1 MSKNLIFFCN
11 TCGEMKKITYNYMTY
26 CENKVNKESNDLQIN
41 CTCLNENKKRSYP
54 IEIFLNNTYKSNPKI
69 ICNLHSL
76 SFTYWCNNCNINIC
90 DQCLVNHKNHKLIQL
105 SSLLINKNDI
115 IILHNK
121 IGQFQ
126 TKLLEKKKK
135 IDEKKVFNEKEENEF
150 LKNFEKYYK
159 LNLYQISF
167 VKKVKDFYLS
177 LLNNKMICY
186 QIIINLKYLIEKL
199 NKLDINN
206 LFKDDNIDINKVED
220 NNEIKE
226 IVDMYFIV
234 FNTFQY
240 CLLPNNEE
248 EEREQK
254 AEEMRNTLKLERSS
268 FISKDDLLDNNNN
281 NNSGLI
287 TLDDIPLSE
296 TIKVNQDLIL
306 RNNINPS
313 NDNQNKIY
321 NYNKNNNNINS
332 NEPKLLINLTNG
344 EGNIKNKNLD
354 KPKFYGLF
362 KNGKYHGDKCKM
374 IYPNGFIYEG
384 SFREGLRHGEGIL
397 YHKPSNYQY
406 KGGWENDKKNG
417 KCIEIINGDIF
428 DGYYKNGIREGKC
441 TITYRNKDKFIGTLK
456 EGKKDGYGEI
466 FFKTNTTYKGG
477 FKNNLYEG
485 KGEIISKS
493 GYYYKGEF
501 LEGLRHG
508 DNCTEIKKDFKKYV
522 GSFRRDKMNGKGI
535 FEWYS
540 GDNKDDIYNGEFKD
554 DLFEG
559 FGTYKYCNGTI
570 YKGEFFHGMKHGKG
584 KEIYIDGSIYEGDYI
599 EGQKNGKGIFQD
611 IEGNIYEGNFYRG
624 NKHSK
629 GKLKFVNGEIL
640 EGFWLNGIKEGIF
653 HFIDANGKKYI
664 RKYAKDELIEEKKE
678 GFLTSFFTGIS
689 EMFDKISL
697 IKNRETI

>member
-1 MSKNLIFFCN
+1 M
-11 TCGEMKKITYNYMTY
+11 
-26 CENKVNKESNDLQIN
+26 
-41 CTCLNENKKRSYP
+41 
-54 IEIFLNNTYKSNPKI
+54 
-69 ICNLHSL
+69 
-76 SFTYWCNNCNINIC
+76 
-90 DQCLVNHKNHKLIQL
+90 
-105 SSLLINKNDI
+105 
-115 IILHNK
+115 
-121 IGQFQ
+121 
-126 TKLLEKKKK
+126 
-135 IDEKKVFNEKEENEF
+135 KKVFNEKEENEF

-281 NNSGLI
+281 NTGLI

-313 NDNQNKIY
+313 NDKQNQIY

-362 KNGKYHGDKCKM
+362 KNGKYHGDKCKL

-466 FFKTNTTYKGG
+466 FLKQIQLIKV
-477 FKNNLYEG
+477 
-485 KGEIISKS
+485 
-493 GYYYKGEF
+493 
-501 LEGLRHG
+501 GLR
-508 DNCTEIKKDFKKYV
+508 I
-522 GSFRRDKMNGKGI
+522 
-535 FEWYS
+535 
-540 GDNKDDIYNGEFKD
+540 IY
-554 DLFEG
+554 
-559 FGTYKYCNGTI
+559 
-570 YKGEFFHGMKHGKG
+570 MK
-584 KEIYIDGSIYEGDYI
+584 
-599 EGQKNGKGIFQD
+599 
-611 IEGNIYEGNFYRG
+611 
-624 NKHSK
+624 
-629 GKLKFVNGEIL
+629 
-640 EGFWLNGIKEGIF
+640 
-653 HFIDANGKKYI
+653 
-664 RKYAKDELIEEKKE
+664 EKVK
-678 GFLTSFFTGIS
+678 
-689 EMFDKISL
+689 
-697 IKNRETI
+697 